1 MTWYSSKAEEDLIFD
16 AYTVGLNENGKKT
29 FDREYFESIDYVA
42 EYKKALDSPIS
53 ITDQTYYNFE
63 QKSRG
68 FSPSLISVH
77 SDSNQFGDDMVLG
90 DIEVIP
96 LD

>member
-1 MTWYSSKAEEDLIFD
+1 MEGPLLIIIVPV
-16 AYTVGLNENGKKT
+16 YNII
-29 FDREYFESIDYVA
+29 EYLPRCVY
-42 EYKKALDSPIS
+42 S